1 TFMNPWFQMLLAAP
15 VQFIIGW
22 QFYKGAYTNLRSGG
36 ANMDVLVALGTSAAY
51 FYSVYEAIKTIGNQG
66 YDPHLYFEPSAIL
79 ITLILFGKY
88 LEASA
93 KGTTTM
99 AISKLLNLQAKQA
112 RVIRNGEE
120 MMIPI
125 EDVTVSD
132 RLVVKP
138 GEKIPVDGVVVK
150 GRTAVDESMITG
162 ESIPIEKDQDAN
174 VIGSTM

>member
-1 TFMNPWFQMLLAAP
+1 
-15 VQFIIGW
+15 
-22 QFYKGAYTNLRSGG
+22 
-36 ANMDVLVALGTSAAY
+36 
-51 FYSVYEAIKTIGNQG
+51 
-66 YDPHLYFEPSAIL
+66 
-79 ITLILFGKY
+79 
-88 LEASA
+88 
-93 KGTTTM
+93 M

-174 VIGSTM
+174 VIGSTMNKNGTIEMEANKVVKDNALNRKSTRQNFM

>member
-1 TFMNPWFQMLLAAP
+1 
-15 VQFIIGW
+15 
-22 QFYKGAYTNLRSGG
+22 
-36 ANMDVLVALGTSAAY
+36 
-51 FYSVYEAIKTIGNQG
+51 
-66 YDPHLYFEPSAIL
+66 
-79 ITLILFGKY
+79 LILFGKY

-93 KGTTTM
+93 KGKTTM

-138 GEKIPVDGVVVK
+138 GEKITVDGVVVK
-150 GRTAVDESMITG
+150 GRTTVDESMITG
-162 ESIPIEKDQDAN
+162 ESIPIEKYQDAN
-174 VIGSTM
+174 VICDMMNKKVTIEIVGPQVSRDIAVAAIVQVIEDAQGSKVPILCLAYVISGYFVLIIVGIAVLTFIIWITLVEPCNFDPSIVAAI